1 MKVKDSD
8 GNESKKYF
16 TVTVTDS
23 KLVNTSVLSTD
34 SIKLNENVYVFA
46 SAKGTTDFYQYA
58 VYIKP
63 ENSTSWQT
71 VQSYGSN
78 AVVQLKPTKTGTY
91 DVCVKAKDNLGE
103 ETKIYLKLNVK

>member
-16 TVTVTDS
+16 TVTATDS